1 MLPEWSNVGPPG
13 IVQGQRG
20 IGIMVDVQDIPA
32 GAVIAS
38 TRGIYQS
45 RRIMVLRPV
54 SDFDRLELS
63 PGFIERGPDRDA
75 GIGHQAIHDLLPF
88 LAVVGVGLCTA
99 FDLLTAVVFEG
110 FSLGERIAAGHVLPD
125 DQAQLVASGVP
136 ACWLDLH
143 VLANHVE
150 PPSELFEPS
159 QGADLF
165 KRSGAR
171 YAFLTS
177 NFHDGYC
184 LWPSPFRPGWN
195 SRDVGPNRD
204 LLGDFSRAMRD
215 AGLRAGFYCSL
226 GEFDH
231 PRYVKAQENGDLEPF
246 VRAHMQP
253 QLREAVNRYSPSFS
267 SFLSRR
273 ARPPSTLLPV
283 LREIE
288 PIVGQTIQEFLEFY
302 LH

>member
-1 MLPEWSNVGPPG
+1 
-13 IVQGQRG
+13 
-20 IGIMVDVQDIPA
+20 
-32 GAVIAS
+32 
-38 TRGIYQS
+38 
-45 RRIMVLRPV
+45 
-54 SDFDRLELS
+54 
-63 PGFIERGPDRDA
+63 
-75 GIGHQAIHDLLPF
+75 
-88 LAVVGVGLCTA
+88 
-99 FDLLTAVVFEG
+99 
-110 FSLGERIAAGHVLPD
+110 
-125 DQAQLVASGVP
+125 
-136 ACWLDLH
+136 
-143 VLANHVE
+143 
-150 PPSELFEPS
+150 LFEPS
-159 QGADLF
+159 QWADLF

-195 SRDVGPNRD
+195 SRDVGPKRD
-204 LLGDFSRAMRD
+204 LLGDYSRAMRD

-231 PRYVKAQENGDLEPF
+231 PLYVKAQENGDLKPF
-246 VRAHMQP
+246 VREHMQP

-273 ARPPSTLLPV
+273 ARPPSTLLPA

-288 PIVGQTIQEFLEFY
+288 PIVGQTIQEFLDFY